1 MTGRIPGPALLW
13 YSIIIFGAASSIVH
27 IIADIGSQHTVDG
40 RNVISFCNLLF
51 AGNACAVIV
60 LFAVHRKKWT
70 RETLSKITKLEWLFL
85 FILALLANCLA
96 PWLFFVAIE
105 TTMVTNVV
113 LVSQIEP
120 PLLLFLA
127 WLVFK
132 DSISKWSFIGSVLSL
147 IGVALIAFLQPH
159 TEGLLI
165 GKGEISAAFAAI
177 TYAVSTVFAKMY
189 LKKIPIG
196 IFSVFRSAVGTIAFF
211 IIAAYLYGLEHFID
225 IGSPFLWKWMLV
237 YGGLII
243 VTGQLAWDSGVRKST
258 SADVS
263 LATSFAPIAGVLAA
277 FLILGEQPTQAHY
290 VGGGV
295 LLLGIAICLYATL
308 KKLREEK
315 LQEIKIAEKD
325 AVPSLEAECRTGF
338 KGV

>member
-1 MTGRIPGPALLW
+1 MIKRIPGPALLW

-27 IIADIGSQHTVDG
+27 IIADLGSQHTIDG

-60 LFAVHRKKWT
+60 LFMVHSKQWT
-70 RETLSKITKLEWLFL
+70 RDVLKTITKQEWLFL
-85 FILALLANCLA
+85 FVLALLANCLA

-132 DSISKWSFIGSVLSL
+132 DSISKWSFLGSTLSL
-147 IGVALIAFLQPH
+147 VGVALIAFLQPQS
-159 TEGLLI
+159 EDLLI
-165 GKGEISAAFAAI
+165 GKGELSAALAAI
-177 TYAVSTVFAKMY
+177 TYAGSTILAKLY
-189 LKKIPIG
+189 LKKVPVG
-196 IFSVFRSAVGTIAFF
+196 IFSVFRSAVGTIVFF
-211 IIAAYLYGLEHFID
+211 IIASYLYGLEHFID
-225 IGSPFLWKWMLV
+225 IGSPFLWKWMMV

-258 SADVS
+258 ATDVS
-263 LATSFAPIAGVLAA
+263 LATSFAPIAGVVAA
-277 FLILGEQPTQAHY
+277 FLILGERPTQAHY
-290 VGGGV
+290 IGGAV

-308 KKLREEK
+308 QKLRDDKVQELSMEED
-315 LQEIKIAEKD
+315 D
-325 AVPSLEAECRTGF
+325 AVPGLEAECRTGF